1 MGAVTNLT
9 TVGSADVDLDRAV
22 QAADA
27 AALAAGVSVREVT
40 DLAELGGRG
49 APVRDDLGPRR
60 RTRR

>member
-9 TVGSADVDLDRAV
+9 TVGSPTATWTGGRG
-22 QAADA
+22 ADA

-40 DLAELGGRG
+40 DLAEL
-49 APVRDDLGPRR
+49 AAVVACRDDLGSPG